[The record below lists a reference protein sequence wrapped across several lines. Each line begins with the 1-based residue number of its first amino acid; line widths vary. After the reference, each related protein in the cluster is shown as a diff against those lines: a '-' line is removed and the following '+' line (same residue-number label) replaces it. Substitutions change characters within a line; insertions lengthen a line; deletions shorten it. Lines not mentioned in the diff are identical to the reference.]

1 MEYAMEAIKEK
12 RLRKGG
18 LVLER
23 NLQESITIFDKLD
36 GTVQPIVITLVKLRG
51 QRASLHINAT
61 TNFGIVRTEL
71 LKGAAPC
78 EGTK

>member
-1 MEYAMEAIKEK
+1 MPVIKEK

-23 NLQESITIFDKLD
+23 SLQESITIFDKLD

-71 LKGAAPC
+71 LKGA
-78 EGTK
+78 

>member
-1 MEYAMEAIKEK
+1 METTIKQK

-61 TNFGIVRTEL
+61 TNFGIVRSEL
-71 LKGAAPC
+71 LEKA
-78 EGTK
+78 EVKS

>member
-1 MEYAMEAIKEK
+1 MDTTIKQK

-61 TNFGIVRTEL
+61 TNFGIVRSEL
-71 LKGAAPC
+71 LEKT
-78 EGTK
+78 EVQS

>member
-1 MEYAMEAIKEK
+1 METTIKQN

-36 GTVQPIVITLVKLRG
+36 GAMQPIVITLVKLRG

-61 TNFGIVRTEL
+61 TNFGIVRSEL
-71 LKGAAPC
+71 LEKT
-78 EGTK
+78 EVQS